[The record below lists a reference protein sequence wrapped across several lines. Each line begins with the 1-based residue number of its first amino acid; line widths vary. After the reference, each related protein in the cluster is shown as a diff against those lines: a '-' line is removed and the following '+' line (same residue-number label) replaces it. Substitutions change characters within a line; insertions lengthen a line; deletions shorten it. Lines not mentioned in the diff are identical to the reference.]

1 MLFRHV
7 DAGSARLSPAFRTVI
22 LTHQENKSNSDARQV
37 RSGTTQG
44 ASRYIMSEYQYY
56 EFQAIDRPLTEEQM
70 EELRSYST
78 RATITRTS
86 FVNDYSWGSFK
97 GDADA
102 WMEKYFDAFLYL
114 ANWGTHTLKL
124 RLPSRL
130 LDFKTAQQYCVGDS
144 ASAWGSRGNVILSFT
159 SDDEEG
165 EGWIE
170 GEGHLA
176 PLIPVR
182 AELARGDLRVL
193 YLGWLLCV
201 QNQEM
206 GDEDSE
212 PPVPPGLGKL
222 NASLESFVDFLRID
236 DDLLSV
242 AARASAPSE
251 EARLSWDEV
260 HAWVA
265 GLALAEK
272 EDLLTKL
279 IVEEDL
285 TLATEL
291 LQRFRRRGGRAERG
305 SPTLRRTVGE
315 LLRAA
320 EARTEERR
328 QAEARSRAEEAE
340 RRQRAAAV
348 ARAKHLDEIASREP
362 ELWAQ
367 IDKLIATKQP
377 NRYDQAVSLLIDL
390 RDLAQRAGR
399 DREFRKKLNAL
410 YLDHARKPSF
420 TNRLHKAGL

>member
-1 MLFRHV
+1 
-7 DAGSARLSPAFRTVI
+7 
-22 LTHQENKSNSDARQV
+22 
-37 RSGTTQG
+37 
-44 ASRYIMSEYQYY
+44 MSEYQYY

-114 ANWGTHTLKL
+114 ANWGTHVLKL
-124 RLPSRL
+124 RLPARL
-130 LDFKTAQQYCVGDS
+130 LDLKTAQQYGVGDS
-144 ASAWGSRGNVILSFT
+144 ASAWGSRGNMILSFT
-159 SDDEEG
+159 SDNEEG

-170 GEGHLA
+170 GEGYLA

-182 AELARGDLRVL
+182 ANLARGDLRIL

-201 QNQEM
+201 QNREM
-206 GDEDSE
+206 EEEDTE

-222 NASLESFVDFLRID
+222 SASLESLVEFLRID
-236 DDLLSV
+236 EDLLSV
-242 AARASAPSE
+242 AAQASAPRE
-251 EARLSWDEV
+251 DVRLSWDEV

-265 GLALAEK
+265 GLSLAEK

-279 IVEEDL
+279 IVEDDL

-305 SPTLRRTVGE
+305 SPTPRRTVGE

-328 QAEARSRAEEAE
+328 QAEARRRAEEAE
-340 RRQRAAAV
+340 RRQHEAV
-348 ARAKHLDEIASREP
+348 LARAKYLDGIAGQEAK
-362 ELWAQ
+362 LWTR
-367 IDKLIATKQP
+367 IDSLIATKQP
-377 NRYDQAVSLLIDL
+377 KRYDEAVSLLIDL
-390 RDLAQRAGR
+390 RDLAQRKGR
-399 DREFRKKLNAL
+399 NREFHNKLNAL
-410 YLDHARKPSF
+410 YLDHARKPSL